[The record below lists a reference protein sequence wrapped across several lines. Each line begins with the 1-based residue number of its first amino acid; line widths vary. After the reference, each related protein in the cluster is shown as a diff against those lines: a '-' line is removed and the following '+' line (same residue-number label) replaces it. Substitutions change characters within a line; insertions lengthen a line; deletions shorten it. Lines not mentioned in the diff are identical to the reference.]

1 MGKIANY
8 VKEFLNSNDIK
19 FLYIEQDLEARFE
32 FGFLA
37 GNSQVKV
44 LIDIDEQREFVVAK
58 GMPVETIK
66 SLEKIWPIMNQCN
79 AKNMFVKIQVDP
91 QNGEL
96 KFSMSCLAMGGAINQ
111 TMVATLIVTF
121 INTMKDC
128 IPQLL
133 ES

>member
-96 KFSMSCLAMGGAINQ
+96 KFSMPCLAMGGAINQ
-111 TMVATLIVTF
+111 TMVATLIVTL